1 MVRCPD
7 CRTFVRTSGMADHRE
22 LFHKEPE
29 AEVEAGIEEL
39 QELDVDVVEDTAQD
53 AHERAMSEFIAEN
66 AEFEQ
71 RINSEPNA
79 TSSPA
84 PRRKNSKRKL
94 ETEFIDDAAT
104 DPVASIS
111 KKSKDTHTCTL
122 CNKDFAR
129 KDTLKRHLKT
139 MHK

>member
-1 MVRCPD
+1 M
-7 CRTFVRTSGMADHRE
+7 
-22 LFHKEPE
+22 
-29 AEVEAGIEEL
+29 EAGIEEL
-39 QELDVDVVEDTAQD
+39 QELDVDVGEDTAQD
-53 AHERAMSEFIAEN
+53 VHERAMSEFIAEN

-71 RINSEPNA
+71 RINA

-84 PRRKNSKRKL
+84 PRRRNTKRKL

-111 KKSKDTHTCTL
+111 KKTKATHTCTL
-122 CNKDFAR
+122 CNKEYAR
-129 KDTLKRHLKT
+129 KDTLKRHLNT